1 MRKVR
6 LYVMVLVVSMLMGML
21 CGCGF
26 ENGTVRAYPQGD
38 PNVALEKYN
47 KLLVEWAYDK
57 NFPNDVYADFPEFY
71 GGAYIGGH
79 GNLVIL
85 LTQQNSHNE
94 AYFEEIIG
102 LDNVVFETVK
112 YSYKMLIEK
121 SDAAVMVMD
130 AVNQQYY
137 NAVSSL
143 GISVEDNAINVYMNM
158 DVVEQYELDVQEI
171 RAALTD
177 YPNVKIIETR
187 GYDEPA

>member
-1 MRKVR
+1 M
-6 LYVMVLVVSMLMGML
+6 
-21 CGCGF
+21 
-26 ENGTVRAYPQGD
+26 
-38 PNVALEKYN
+38 
-47 KLLVEWAYDK
+47 
-57 NFPNDVYADFPEFY
+57 
-71 GGAYIGGH
+71 
-79 GNLVIL
+79 VIL

-158 DVVEQYELDVQEI
+158 DVVEHYELDVQEI
-171 RAALTD
+171 LAALTD